1 MLVFPDSNLY
11 LLEEFVDTLR
21 VRLPVCKYELLNIMG
36 YRLMVGHQ
44 VLVLSIEVRV
54 LVPQLPIFS

>member
-1 MLVFPDSNLY
+1 
-11 LLEEFVDTLR
+11 
-21 VRLPVCKYELLNIMG
+21 MG

-54 LVPQLPIFS
+54 LVPQLAIFLRSVLATIKISYPEK